1 MFIDTINNCKSRNA
15 KISFKANFAHKYCI
29 SQCGAKNNH
38 NNSNNN
44 SINNNQ
50 ICAGINLQNAIY
62 QIHIVKCASQN
73 PLFWLKIVDRYMLE
87 CFFFEHGL
95 SNWFCNY
102 ICIEIMK
109 CWIVSS
115 SPTSW
120 KIWKLISILSKGDV
134 INSWCLFHCGSA
146 NVSS

>member
-1 MFIDTINNCKSRNA
+1 MLILIPNHLRQVWNYLNLNIYTINNCKSRNA

-73 PLFWLKIVDRYMLE
+73 P
-87 CFFFEHGL
+87 FF
-95 SNWFCNY
+95 
-102 ICIEIMK
+102 
-109 CWIVSS
+109 
-115 SPTSW
+115 
-120 KIWKLISILSKGDV
+120 
-134 INSWCLFHCGSA
+134 
-146 NVSS
+146 